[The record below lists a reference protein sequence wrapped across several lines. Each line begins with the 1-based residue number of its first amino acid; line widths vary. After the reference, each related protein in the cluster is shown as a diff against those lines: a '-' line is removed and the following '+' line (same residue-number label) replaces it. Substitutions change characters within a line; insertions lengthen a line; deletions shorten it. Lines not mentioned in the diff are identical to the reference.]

1 MVCVG
6 YSTRVVARRFGFS
19 RGPKRRIKET
29 AADGTTGQRTA
40 YFGFIVMFIMFVND
54 ITVLVY

>member
-1 MVCVG
+1 MS
-6 YSTRVVARRFGFS
+6 YSNNPLATFGFNP
-19 RGPKRRIKET
+19 GPKQRIKET

-40 YFGFIVMFIMFVND
+40 YFGFIVMFVMFVND